1 MNSNQIIILVGV
13 AAVIALAVAGFVFQ
27 PFSFSEQ
34 PYPASNGATAD
45 NGTLPSGA
53 ILTVS
58 EKTYGFGNVSMATG
72 KVNHSFRL
80 KNDGSSSLV
89 VDKVY
94 TSCMCTTAIFRKNGK
109 PFGPFGMQGHGY
121 IPSIKQTVEPGETVE
136 VEVVFD
142 PAAHGPAGVGY
153 IERVAYLET
162 SAGTQQLGINATVT
176 P

>member
-58 EKTYGFGNVSMATG
+58 EKTYGFGHLQKERKAIR
-72 KVNHSFRL
+72 SFR
-80 KNDGSSSLV
+80 
-89 VDKVY
+89 Y
-94 TSCMCTTAIFRKNGK
+94 
-109 PFGPFGMQGHGY
+109 
-121 IPSIKQTVEPGETVE
+121 
-136 VEVVFD
+136 
-142 PAAHGPAGVGY
+142 AGAWLY
-153 IERVAYLET
+153 SEHKTDR
-162 SAGTQQLGINATVT
+162 
-176 P
+176 